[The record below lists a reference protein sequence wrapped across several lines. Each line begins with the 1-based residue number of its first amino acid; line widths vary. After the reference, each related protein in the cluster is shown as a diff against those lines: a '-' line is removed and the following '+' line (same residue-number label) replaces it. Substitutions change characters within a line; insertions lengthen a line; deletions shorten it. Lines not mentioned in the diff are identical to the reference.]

1 MPSAPLLFSAA
12 ETAAS
17 SGPNHWVVG
26 AAVLLIF
33 VVLIAGLLAFGAGR
47 DHS

>member
-1 MPSAPLLFSAA
+1 MLSAPLLVSAA
-12 ETAAS
+12 ETAS

-26 AAVLLIF
+26 AAVLLIL
-33 VVLIAGLLAFGAGR
+33 VALVAGLLAFGAGR

>member
-1 MPSAPLLFSAA
+1 MPFVPLLV
-12 ETAAS
+12 TAAAQ
-17 SGPNHWVVG
+17 GGVGVNHWVVG

-33 VVLIAGLLAFGAGR
+33 VAMIAGLLAFGAGR